1 MQCRPRITEYYK
13 ELHSQCLL
21 ASEVLTI
28 DWFGREAKRHWVIS
42 KVLTQICLILQHPT
56 QPVIMLQPSICI
68 VVKAIGRE

>member
-1 MQCRPRITEYYK
+1 MQLRPRITEYK

-28 DWFGREAKRHWVIS
+28 HWFGREAKIHWVIS

-56 QPVIMLQPSICI
+56 QPVIMLLTSICI